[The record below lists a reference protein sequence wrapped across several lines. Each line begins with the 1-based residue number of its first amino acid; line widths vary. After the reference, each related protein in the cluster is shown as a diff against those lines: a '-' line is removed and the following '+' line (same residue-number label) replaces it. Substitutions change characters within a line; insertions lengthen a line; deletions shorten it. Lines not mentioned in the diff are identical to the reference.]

1 MRDWHELKEMLCKEL
16 EEYSRKGKMSA
27 GDLETIHKLTD
38 TIKNIDKIEMLEED
52 GGYSQAGG
60 MQGGGRGGRGGN
72 TGGGSY
78 GGGGSYAGG
87 GGNSYEGGNSYRR
100 QRRDSRGRYSREG
113 GGGGGYSYD
122 DGMEEVWEIL
132 EMMETGL
139 PDEQREA
146 IRRFRREMQ
155 K

>member
-1 MRDWHELKEMLCKEL
+1 MRELREMLRREVDKIKH
-16 EEYSRKGKMSA
+16 KGSMSA
-27 GDLETIHKLTD
+27 GDLEVIYKLVD
-38 TIKNIDKIEMLEED
+38 TIKDSYEIEEYEAEEH
-52 GGYSQAGG
+52 SHAGG
-60 MQGGGRGGRGGN
+60 MMGGGRGMNR
-72 TGGGSY
+72 
-78 GGGGSYAGG
+78 GGGGGY
-87 GGNSYEGGNSYRR
+87 NDGGNSYRR

-113 GGGGGYSYD
+113 GYSYD
-122 DGMEEVWEIL
+122 DGMAEVWEIL

>member
-1 MRDWHELKEMLCKEL
+1 MRELREMLRREVDKIKH
-16 EEYSRKGKMSA
+16 KGSMSA
-27 GDLETIHKLTD
+27 GDLEVVYKLVD
-38 TIKNIDKIEMLEED
+38 TIKDSYEIEEYEAEEH
-52 GGYSQAGG
+52 SHAGG
-60 MQGGGRGGRGGN
+60 MMGGGRGMNRGGGYN
-72 TGGGSY
+72 D
-78 GGGGSYAGG
+78 
-87 GGNSYEGGNSYRR
+87 GGNSYRR

-113 GGGGGYSYD
+113 GYSYD
-122 DGMEEVWEIL
+122 DGMAEVWEIL

>member
-1 MRDWHELKEMLCKEL
+1 MRELREMLRREVDKIKH
-16 EEYSRKGKMSA
+16 KGSMSA
-27 GDLETIHKLTD
+27 GDLEVVYKLVD
-38 TIKNIDKIEMLEED
+38 TIKDSYEIEEYEAEEH
-52 GGYSQAGG
+52 SHSGG
-60 MQGGGRGGRGGN
+60 MMGGGRGMNRGVG
-72 TGGGSY
+72 TSY
-78 GGGGSYAGG
+78 
-87 GGNSYEGGNSYRR
+87 NDGGNSYRR
-100 QRRDSRGRYSREG
+100 QRRDSRGRYSRE
-113 GGGGGYSYD
+113 GGYSYD

>member
-60 MQGGGRGGRGGN
+60 MQGGGRGMNR
-72 TGGGSY
+72 GGGSY
-78 GGGGSYAGG
+78 NDGGYG
-87 GGNSYEGGNSYRR
+87 GGNSYRR
-100 QRRDSRGRYSREG
+100 QRRDSRGRYSRE
-113 GGGGGYSYD
+113 GGYSYD

-146 IRRFRREMQ
+146 IRRFRREM
-155 K
+155 KK

>member
-1 MRDWHELKEMLCKEL
+1 MRELREMLRREVDKIKH
-16 EEYSRKGKMSA
+16 KGSMSA
-27 GDLETIHKLTD
+27 GDLEVVYKLVD
-38 TIKNIDKIEMLEED
+38 TIKDSYEIEEYEAEEH
-52 GGYSQAGG
+52 SHAGG
-60 MQGGGRGGRGGN
+60 MMGGGRGMNRGGGTSYN
-72 TGGGSY
+72 DGGS
-78 GGGGSYAGG
+78 
-87 GGNSYEGGNSYRR
+87 SYRR
-100 QRRDSRGRYSREG
+100 QRRDSRGRHSRE
-113 GGGGGYSYD
+113 GGYSYD

>member
-16 EEYSRKGKMSA
+16 EEYSHKGKMSA

-38 TIKNIDKIEMLEED
+38 TIKNIDKIGMLEED
-52 GGYSQAGG
+52 GGYSQTGG
-60 MQGGGRGGRGGN
+60 MHGGGRGMNRGGSSYN
-72 TGGGSY
+72 DGGY
-78 GGGGSYAGG
+78 
-87 GGNSYEGGNSYRR
+87 SYRR
-100 QRRDSRGRYSREG
+100 QRRDSRGRYSRE
-113 GGGGGYSYD
+113 GGYSYD

>member
-1 MRDWHELKEMLCKEL
+1 MRELREMLRREVDKIKH
-16 EEYSRKGKMSA
+16 KGSMSA
-27 GDLETIHKLTD
+27 GDLEVVYKLVD
-38 TIKNIDKIEMLEED
+38 TIKDSYEIEEYEAEEH
-52 GGYSQAGG
+52 SHAGG
-60 MQGGGRGGRGGN
+60 MMGGGRGMNRGGG
-72 TGGGSY
+72 TSY
-78 GGGGSYAGG
+78 
-87 GGNSYEGGNSYRR
+87 NDGGNSYRR
-100 QRRDSRGRYSREG
+100 QRRDSRGRYSRE
-113 GGGGGYSYD
+113 GGYSYD

>member
-1 MRDWHELKEMLCKEL
+1 MQELREMLRREL
-16 EEYSRKGKMSA
+16 DKLQRKGSMSA
-27 GDLETIHKLTD
+27 GDLDLMYKVVDI
-38 TIKNIDKIEMLEED
+38 IKDSYEIEEYAEAEH
-52 GGYSQAGG
+52 SHAGG
-60 MQGGGRGGRGGN
+60 HGGMSRVYMDGE
-72 TGGGSY
+72 Y
-78 GGGGSYAGG
+78 
-87 GGNSYEGGNSYRR
+87 GGNSYRR

-113 GGGGGYSYD
+113 GYSYD
-122 DGMEEVWEIL
+122 DGMAEVWEIL

>member
-38 TIKNIDKIEMLEED
+38 TIKNIDKIGMLEED

-60 MQGGGRGGRGGN
+60 MHGGGRGINRGGSSYN
-72 TGGGSY
+72 DGGYGGS
-78 GGGGSYAGG
+78 
-87 GGNSYEGGNSYRR
+87 SYRR
-100 QRRDSRGRYSREG
+100 QRRDSRGRYSRE
-113 GGGGGYSYD
+113 GGYSYD

>member
-38 TIKNIDKIEMLEED
+38 TIKNIDKIGMLEED
-52 GGYSQAGG
+52 GEHSHAGG
-60 MQGGGRGGRGGN
+60 GNYGGGRGGMNR
-72 TGGGSY
+72 GGGSY
-78 GGGGSYAGG
+78 NDGGYGGGS
-87 GGNSYEGGNSYRR
+87 SYRR
-100 QRRDSRGRYSREG
+100 QRRDSRGRYSRE
-113 GGGGGYSYD
+113 GGYSYD

>member
-1 MRDWHELKEMLCKEL
+1 MKDWHELKEMLCREL
-16 EEYSRKGKMSA
+16 EEYARKGKMSA

-52 GGYSQAGG
+52 GGYSRANG
-60 MQGGGRGGRGGN
+60 MMGGGRGGGGN
-72 TGGGSY
+72 R
-78 GGGGSYAGG
+78 
-87 GGNSYEGGNSYRR
+87 GNSYDDGGGNSYRR
-100 QRRDSRGRYSREG
+100 QRRDSRGRYSRD

-139 PDEQREA
+139 PDDQREA

-155 K
+155 R